1 LNLQLGLS
9 CDIGFNW
16 YSLCE
21 PIVVDLA
28 EAGFLS
34 PELLFRL
41 NAIHVL
47 LPEPGAGSTSVASL
61 RPAGHNGS
69 DRPRV
74 MALSLRYSHV

>member
-47 LPEPGAGSTSVASL
+47 LPGAGREQHLCGVAASSW
-61 RPAGHNGS
+61 PQ
-69 DRPRV
+69 
-74 MALSLRYSHV
+74 